1 MNRGGEPAKIAL
13 GLLKLTVPNRSRGRW
28 TVAKPP
34 MQAAEVR
41 AHERVVLDVG
51 SRWIGALVVFGVFC
65 WLVLLLVR
73 DHHHPDWQAGG
84 RLAWSLTILAAVAFI
99 ARGIFLS
106 RPVTAGHTIAAMV
119 AVFAGLGA
127 HVLSFD
133 LLGNVLI
140 AGAGLALMWPTS
152 ARPQPDALP
161 RVWALVNHTPGIRWP
176 RSRCRC

>member
-1 MNRGGEPAKIAL
+1 M
-13 GLLKLTVPNRSRGRW
+13 
-28 TVAKPP
+28 AKPP

-140 AGAGLALMWPTS
+140 AACRAGVDVADLGAPTTGR
-152 ARPQPDALP
+152 AAAGVGVGEPYP
-161 RVWALVNHTPGIRWP
+161 R
-176 RSRCRC
+176 